1 MDEFVFLQNV
11 MEDEVEIPDDSILSR
26 MLAQNDAIRLI
37 RFDFAPGQELSEHTA
52 AKHAVL
58 HFFSGEATVTLGEDV
73 KQITGNSWIYMKPH
87 LPHSIEAKTRVV
99 MLLMMFGE

>member
-1 MDEFVFLQNV
+1 MDKFTFFENV
-11 MEDEVEIPDDSILSR
+11 TGDDVEIPEDSILSR
-26 MLAQNDAIRLI
+26 TLVQNDAVRLI

-58 HFFSGEATVTLGEDV
+58 HFLSGEATVTLGDEV
-73 KQITGNSWIYMKPH
+73 KYVSKDSWVYMEPH

-99 MLLMMFGE
+99 ILLMMFGD